1 MEEDS
6 LDVYEAICKVKELKY
21 KARNEKEH
29 LVLLCTELAIMK
41 KEKRDLRQRNEE
53 LQQMIIR
60 LQQENSQLATK
71 NSKYKEEQRQ
81 HQEQKQK
88 HQNLPSIKE
97 VLISSNVSKGI
108 QTEEKLLQN
117 TQTQT
122 NIIERCS
129 VFTSTEKVTTSS
141 VHCDTSDIPRYKSF
155 KEKLDRRKSCPN
167 NSTTQPEIQNT
178 FSILQE
184 HLQKPSKL
192 KFSRQKAW
200 VRKAPVPVPIS
211 NTNIS

>member
-1 MEEDS
+1 
-6 LDVYEAICKVKELKY
+6 
-21 KARNEKEH
+21 
-29 LVLLCTELAIMK
+29 
-41 KEKRDLRQRNEE
+41 
-53 LQQMIIR
+53 MIIR

-178 FSILQE
+178 VCMTSIAGDVLT
-184 HLQKPSKL
+184 P
-192 KFSRQKAW
+192 
-200 VRKAPVPVPIS
+200 
-211 NTNIS
+211 